1 MLAAGALST
10 FRFGSLRMWAVT
22 GCVISAA
29 GLIGLGLGLALIPF
43 TVILGVG
50 NGLFVVGAIGS
61 MMRLAT
67 AEEGAAG
74 TRMGVFGAAQA
85 IAAGIA
91 GLMATGILDL
101 ARLALPMEAAY
112 GTVFGLEAILFLAAA
127 LVAGRLLT
135 ARPPAPAFQPGE

>member
-1 MLAAGALST
+1 
-10 FRFGSLRMWAVT
+10 
-22 GCVISAA
+22 
-29 GLIGLGLGLALIPF
+29 LIGLGLGLALMPF

-91 GLMATGILDL
+91 GLMATGILDI
-101 ARLALPMEAAY
+101 ARLALPLEAAY